1 MARSAADRR
10 PGVPRTDGTF
20 VVAAPEAGM
29 SDGGGDETG
38 TGGETDGDGDDGSE
52 FRRRFWDAIC
62 EYDDYLGAALAINV
76 GLLILLL
83 LATPGI
89 SRGSSAF
96 VVFVIDLA
104 ILGPLIA
111 VSAFL
116 FWRCRTRT
124 RERRF

>member
-1 MARSAADRR
+1 
-10 PGVPRTDGTF
+10 
-20 VVAAPEAGM
+20 M
-29 SDGGGDETG
+29 SDGGGG
-38 TGGETDGDGDDGSE
+38 NGNGGDDGAGENESESE

-62 EYDDYLGAALAINV
+62 EYDDYLGAGLAINV

-89 SRGSSAF
+89 SQGSSAF
-96 VVFVIDLA
+96 VIFVLDLA
-104 ILGPLIA
+104 ILGPLI
-111 VSAFL
+111 VVTGYL